1 MSIAS
6 REKIKEYTLRR
17 LGAPVITINVDDQ
30 QLEDRLDDALQL
42 FAEYHFDGVE
52 KRFYKYQVT
61 QEDLDRFNADPMNG
75 GYIETNGV
83 DPGIISI
90 IRIFSVGGDNIN
102 MFDIRYQMALHD
114 FYGIR
119 SGYMDLANYT
129 IYQQNLSLIRHILDP
144 EKSIRFSRVTNKLYI
159 NMNWK
164 DELVVGDYLVFEC
177 YTVLDPEVN
186 TEIYNDRLL
195 KKYYTALVKRQWGQN
210 LSKFDNIQLPGGVAF
225 NGRELFE
232 QANTEI
238 EKIEE
243 EIQLRFELPVDFM
256 TG

>member
-1 MSIAS
+1 MSTAS
-6 REKIKEYTLRR
+6 RDQLKEYALRR
-17 LGAPVITINVDDQ
+17 LGQPVITINVDDQ

-52 KRFYKYQVT
+52 KRYYKYEVT
-61 QEDLDRFNADPMNG
+61 QQDLDRFEADPLNG
-75 GYIETNGV
+75 GYIETNQI

-90 IRIFSVGGDNIN
+90 IRIFSVGGSNIN
-102 MFDIRYQMALHD
+102 MFDIRYQMALYD

-129 IYQQNLSLIRHILDP
+129 IYQQNLSLINHILNPD
-144 EKSIRFSRVTNKLYI
+144 KSLRFSRVTNKLYI
-159 NMNWK
+159 NMNWT
-164 DELVVGDYLVFEC
+164 DEVSAGDFLVFEC

-186 TEIYNDRLL
+186 NEIYNDRLL
-195 KKYYTALVKRQWGQN
+195 KKYYTELVKRQWGQN

-225 NGRELFE
+225 NGRELYE

-238 EKIEE
+238 TKIEE
-243 EIQLRFELPVDFM
+243 EVQLRFELPVDFQC
-256 TG
+256 G